1 MVKITL
7 NLSEE
12 AIGKVKEEAEK
23 EKRSVSKEVEWV
35 IEKVLSEEGQTL

>member
-12 AIGKVKEEAEK
+12 AIAKVKEEAEK
-23 EKRSVSKEVEWV
+23 EKRSVSKEVEWA
-35 IEKVLSEEGQTL
+35 IEKALSKEG